1 MAVRDI
7 FNFIGLDENVAL
19 GGQPTAAQLQDARD
33 EGFAV
38 VINLLPSTQDNALSG
53 EDAIVAALGLD
64 YHYIPVSWTDPRI
77 ADVESFIGAMDAAG
91 GRKLLIHCAANYRV
105 TAFYSLY
112 AMRRLGWSTEQA
124 DALIARIW
132 ESRPD
137 FRMEGNWK
145 ALVEEAR
152 RSIAAG

>member
-7 FNFIGLDENVAL
+7 FNFIGLDDNIAL
-19 GGQPTAAQLQDARD
+19 GGQPTAAQLHDARD

-38 VINLLPSTQDNALSG
+38 VINLLPATQDNALPG
-53 EDAIVAALGLD
+53 EDAIVAGLGLD
-64 YHYIPVSWTDPRI
+64 YHYIPVSWTDPDI
-77 ADVESFIGAMDAAG
+77 DDVDRFIDAMDAAG
-91 GRKLLIHCAANYRV
+91 DRKVLVHCAANYRV

-112 AMRRLGWSTEQA
+112 AMRRLGWSAEQA

-137 FRMEGNWK
+137 FRMDGNWK
-145 ALVEEAR
+145 ALVDEAR
-152 RSIAAG
+152 RRIAAA